1 MTRVAWFRD
10 RAGQGNH
17 GRTGPPRS
25 GGRYGLLLL
34 VLIATYV
41 FSAFNAPKVTT
52 ADLQLVF
59 FAAALLLAMRTSPLP
74 GRWPQV
80 IGGVAVAGSA
90 AALGASLTG
99 TRTGAGLAD
108 LWKALMLL
116 LTAVLIVRRV
126 LARPVVTLPG
136 RRPPPRAI
144 RGGTGA
150 TRRREAARK
159 QQTGPTRRKSSGL
172 N

>member
-74 GRWPQV
+74 G
-80 IGGVAVAGSA
+80 SA
-90 AALGASLTG
+90 AGGGA
-99 TRTGAGLAD
+99 
-108 LWKALMLL
+108 
-116 LTAVLIVRRV
+116 AVVGHQLSRRVRR
-126 LARPVVTLPG
+126 LAWR
-136 RRPPPRAI
+136 
-144 RGGTGA
+144 
-150 TRRREAARK
+150 
-159 QQTGPTRRKSSGL
+159 
-172 N
+172 